1 MADQQLNIKLNAIDN
16 ASKALTDVKKEIT
29 NLGNSTDKVSSSF
42 LTFKNAILAVTAY
55 IGSVTIREVIN
66 TTAKFEDLRTTLSTI
81 TRSTES
87 GAEAFRLLN
96 DLSKK
101 SQFDIGQLS
110 DSFITLY
117 NSGINPTEKLLKT
130 FIDTANRTAK
140 PIDTLNDLTRLF
152 ARGTQGGFGIQA
164 LQQLVANGVPV
175 FDILQQKLGLNKD
188 AIMKMSQEAGSPK
201 IILDALLSGLEERAS
216 RSADRVDNLGT
227 RLDALYKNLQNVL
240 FALGDTK
247 LLNNFI
253 DSINNLFIALK
264 PLTNEIGVVFLG
276 ALNILTG
283 AFNILT
289 VAIKEYYDWQEILKK
304 TISGLLAPFK
314 VVTDYIEKSVVKAF
328 NTVKDIFQKLSKAY
342 TDFKES
348 ILGKPVEVAVDKGK
362 LPELP
367 KVETKEISEFE
378 KILNGINIQLGVA
391 KSGFDSIYTSVG
403 KVVVDGVKG
412 ISKGIAEAIVLGKSL
427 NESFKTLAQNILVSL
442 LQRLIEEQLIR
453 LGMIAIEQLKLFIA
467 KQQTAEIVKQNA
479 LLQQRQS
486 MTGGGGGGFLGSLFT
501 MGFNLFAGGGS
512 VPLDAPNFY
521 NPVGEFAEGGSVR
534 GGMPYTVGE
543 RGRELF
549 VPSTNGT
556 IVPNHDL
563 RGGTNITFNI
573 QANDVR
579 GIRELLIDNRATI
592 INLVNQGANQKG
604 KSNVV

>member
-16 ASKALTDVKKEIT
+16 ASKALTEVKNNIK
-29 NLGNSTDKVSSSF
+29 NLGSTTQSIAGSF
-42 LTFKNAILAVTAY
+42 LTLKNAILAFATGTTVKSIIDTTKTFQDLRSNLISAT
-55 IGSVTIREVIN
+55 GSIEAGTDAFKYLVN
-66 TTAKFEDLRTTLSTI
+66 FSKQTTFSVEDLTKSFLTLYSNGI
-81 TRSTES
+81 QPTE
-87 GAEAFRLLN
+87 RLLN
-96 DLSKK
+96 IFTKTA
-101 SQFDIGQLS
+101 G
-110 DSFITLY
+110 
-117 NSGINPTEKLLKT
+117 NAINKV
-130 FIDTANRTAK
+130 
-140 PIDTLNDLTRLF
+140 DTLNDLTRLF

-188 AIMKMSQEAGSPK
+188 AIMKMSQEAGSSK

-264 PLTNEIGVVFLG
+264 PLINEIGVVFLG

-486 MTGGGGGGFLGSLFT
+486 MTGGGGGFLGSLFT

-512 VPLDAPNFY
+512 VPLDAPNLY

>member
-1 MADQQLNIKLNAIDN
+1 
-16 ASKALTDVKKEIT
+16 
-29 NLGNSTDKVSSSF
+29 
-42 LTFKNAILAVTAY
+42 
-55 IGSVTIREVIN
+55 
-66 TTAKFEDLRTTLSTI
+66 
-81 TRSTES
+81 
-87 GAEAFRLLN
+87 
-96 DLSKK
+96 
-101 SQFDIGQLS
+101 
-110 DSFITLY
+110 
-117 NSGINPTEKLLKT
+117 
-130 FIDTANRTAK
+130 
-140 PIDTLNDLTRLF
+140 
-152 ARGTQGGFGIQA
+152 
-164 LQQLVANGVPV
+164 
-175 FDILQQKLGLNKD
+175 
-188 AIMKMSQEAGSPK
+188 MSQEAGSSK

-486 MTGGGGGGFLGSLFT
+486 MTGGGGGFLGSLFT

-512 VPLDAPNFY
+512 VPLDAPNLY